1 MPSSGDGYRVSE
13 ADRERIVAAL
23 GQAFLAGRL
32 DTDEYTRRVGSA
44 VAAVHYHD
52 LQPLTA
58 DLPGRAARLPP
69 PRRPLPPVLVLL
81 WRWWLAVVAV
91 AVLTYGAVALV
102 RGGPPYPWP
111 LWIAGPPGLALTVLT
126 VLTVTVRRRRITA
139 RPYPRSRPRR
149 YPRRRPVRRSV
160 RLPR

>member
-1 MPSSGDGYRVSE
+1 MPSSGDGYRVSG
-13 ADRERIVAAL
+13 ADRERAVAAL
-23 GQAFLAGRL
+23 GKAFLAGRL

-58 DLPGRAARLPP
+58 DLPGRAARLPA

-81 WRWWLAVVAV
+81 WRWWIAVVAA
-91 AVLTYGAVALV
+91 AVLTYGAVSLAQ
-102 RGGPPYPWP
+102 GGPAYPWP
-111 LWIAGPPGLALTVLT
+111 LWIAGPSGLALT
-126 VLTVTVRRRRITA
+126 VLTVTVRRRRTTA